1 MQRLSQPQSEIVQHG
16 PAPTMLTYWRFYWP
30 LALTGFAM
38 VLSTQFQNAT
48 LARYPD
54 AVQELAIFALAQ
66 GTFQFFNAA
75 LGFTP
80 QLSNVY
86 ARSRQGLRTSF
97 AFIMTTTACLSLL
110 QASIAFTDM
119 GQRLLMLAYH
129 QDPAVLARVRG
140 YLGALMP
147 VLFLNAARF
156 YFNGTLVQARLTG
169 LVTLLNVLYLGT
181 TVVVLVIGFH
191 AGWPVTVT
199 VVGAQTS
206 AAAAHLLACLTVRRR
221 YYHWPEVSEHT
232 DLRWGELA
240 RFFLPVTTNG
250 VMFALSRPVLY
261 AAIGRTPDAL
271 LSIAALRVGF
281 DFSMM
286 FQQAANQFRHFFVT
300 FGLDDLRGKRRFM
313 AVVCIGITLIM
324 LSVAF
329 TPLSEWVLTR
339 GLGVDEAVRSRSVQ
353 VIAIMCALPTLIVF
367 RNYFHGLL
375 LVQRRTLGMATGG
388 ILRVAGILVF
398 SQALL
403 RVGALNHVTAALIL
417 LSGFAIEAL
426 VVMRAGTRPLPQET
440 APSQPPLG

>member
-1 MQRLSQPQSEIVQHG
+1 
-16 PAPTMLTYWRFYWP
+16 MLTYWRFYWP

-54 AVQELAIFALAQ
+54 AVKELAIFALAQ

-86 ARSRQGLRTSF
+86 ARSRHGLRTSF

-110 QASIAFTDM
+110 QASVAFTDA
-119 GQRLLMLAYH
+119 GHRLLTLVYH
-129 QDPAVLARVRG
+129 QDAAVLTRVRH
-140 YLGALMP
+140 YLGALIP

-156 YFNGTLVQARLTG
+156 YFTGTLVQARLTG
-169 LVTLLNVLYLGT
+169 WVTLLNVLYLTT
-181 TVVVLVIGFH
+181 TVLVLVIGFH
-191 AGWPVTVT
+191 AGWSVLVT

-206 AAAAHLLACLTVRRR
+206 AVTVHLLACLTVRHR
-221 YYHWPEVSEHT
+221 YYRWPDVAEHT
-232 DLRWGELA
+232 ELRWRELLG
-240 RFFLPVTTNG
+240 FFLPVGTNG
-250 VMFALSRPVLY
+250 IMFALSRPILY

-271 LSIAALRVGF
+271 VSIAALRVGF

-313 AVVCIGITLIM
+313 VVVCIGITLIM

-329 TPLSEWVLTR
+329 TPLSEWVLMR
-339 GLGVDEAVRSRSVQ
+339 GLGIDEAVLARSVQ
-353 VIAIMCALPTLIVF
+353 VIAVMCALPTLIIF
-367 RNYFHGLL
+367 RNYFHGVL
-375 LVQRRTLGMATGG
+375 LVQRRTLGMAIGG
-388 ILRVAGILVF
+388 ILRVVGIFVF
-398 SQALL
+398 SQLL
-403 RVGALNHVTAALIL
+403 LHAGVLNHVTAALVL
-417 LSGFAIEAL
+417 LSGFAIEGL
-426 VVMRAGTRPLPQET
+426 VVWRAGTRPLP
-440 APSQPPLG
+440 AGH